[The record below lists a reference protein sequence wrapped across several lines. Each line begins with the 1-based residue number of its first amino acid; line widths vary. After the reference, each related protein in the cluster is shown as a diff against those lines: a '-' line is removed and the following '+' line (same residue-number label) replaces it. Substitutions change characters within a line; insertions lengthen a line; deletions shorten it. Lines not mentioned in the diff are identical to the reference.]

1 MSNIHGLV
9 IDSTH
14 RNTYTNTYD
23 YNVSFNNVDLRNISS
38 FYIESLIIPNH
49 YINVLD
55 VHAMRSI
62 GSIDNTSEN
71 KKDLIF
77 FDDNEILN
85 TNIGFSKISDL
96 QYINVVLSIGNTGY
110 GTQNQINKSSGIM
123 IFDNIQE
130 RSHNNSKLLTTNG
143 TVGENTNLI
152 TETNIQKNGESLIY
166 NSKEDILILRNTF
179 PKKILNP
186 PINITSLSISL
197 YKPDGEPLKLLNDSL
212 TLNKVKRTEITLDNG
227 GASINTVKFSVTLE
241 NDKKLRSG
249 LYITNDSNNTNIFI
263 TKFVNNTVFLNKAP
277 SAVTNPIFKSQ
288 KIELVFNEYFS
299 SEEYKIGDTILLKN
313 IVNNGNSNPAL
324 DTFLKRTEGHTIV
337 GLTTEPPNNTKT
349 TLYNV
354 IEILPK
360 IELGSTELIQ
370 FFDLNDTGTQYDGI
384 AINRD
389 NQHSIFIQFET
400 TDKR

>member
-1 MSNIHGLV
+1 MSNTHGLV

-14 RNTYTNTYD
+14 RNTYSNTYN
-23 YNVSFNNVDLRNISS
+23 YNVSLNNIDLRNITS
-38 FYIESLIIPNH
+38 FYIESLVISNH
-49 YINVLD
+49 YINVSEI
-55 VHAMRSI
+55 HAMRSR

-77 FDDNEILN
+77 FDDNDVLN

-96 QYINVVLSIGNTGY
+96 KYINIVVSIGNTGY
-110 GTQNQINKSSGIM
+110 GTQNQINKSTGIM

-130 RSHNNSKLLTTNG
+130 RSHNNSKVLVTNG
-143 TVGENTNLI
+143 NNGANTHLI
-152 TETNIQKNGESLIY
+152 TEGNIQKNGESLIY
-166 NSKEDILILRNTF
+166 NSKEDILFMRNVF

-186 PINITSLSISL
+186 PVNITSLSISL
-197 YKPDGEPLKLLNDSL
+197 YKPDGEPLTLLNDSL
-212 TLNKVKRTEITLDNG
+212 TLNKVKRTSVTLENQDN
-227 GASINTVKFSVTLE
+227 AINTVSFAVTSE

-249 LYITNDSNNTNIFI
+249 LYITNESNNPNIFI
-263 TKFVNNTVFLNKAP
+263 TKFVNNTVFLNKTP
-277 SAVTNPIFKSQ
+277 QNTTNPIFKSQ

-299 SEEYKIGDTILLKN
+299 SEEYKVGDTILLKN
-313 IVNNGNSNPAL
+313 ITSNTSNPSL
-324 DTFLKRTEGHTIV
+324 DAFLKRPEGHTIV
-337 GLTTEPPNNTKT
+337 GLVTDPPHNTDT

-360 IELGSTELIQ
+360 IEVGAKEHIQ
-370 FFDLNDTGTQYDGI
+370 FFDLNDTGIQYNGV

-400 TDKR
+400 NDKR